1 MKLTSNSRAMNI
13 NKITIHNIA
22 SFEHVV
28 IDFTEGPLA
37 DDVRFLICGPTGSGK
52 STILD
57 AICLALYNTTP
68 RLESAKN
75 ETYID
80 NTDDFKVSRD
90 DGSVAIDDPRMLMR
104 KGTAEAYVI
113 LEFTDRN
120 DRVLVAEWSCA
131 KARKHLDGKV
141 QDVKW
146 SLSDSEGNVLH
157 NGINPV
163 SKAIREA
170 VGLTFDQ
177 FCRTTMLA
185 QGEFTRFLKA
195 GDAEKSEILEKLT
208 QTGIYSLVSR
218 KIHEKKSAKEKE
230 MVRLKDLLGGIVL
243 LTPEQIAQ
251 IDARVMEI
259 ASELSALESE
269 EKEITA
275 LRANLERQKT
285 LRQNIVAYKERL
297 SAHYEQYVGL
307 SAGNLFLQS
316 FIKNKEG
323 EVSELET
330 WLSDVAHLTPMY
342 ENAGIIETLLK
353 NLSMARTQGA
363 ECASREP
370 SLAEEL
376 KSLEA
381 AHEHAVKLR
390 DASVREDA
398 QRAETLA
405 EAKEALEKLGLK
417 ELMEQKSLVDNALQS
432 ITEILGIETEWEQAK
447 AKCKEA
453 DEAYVSSVA
462 ELRRLCVQEEALKAG
477 LSERQAEYERQVVV
491 YEAKEAACKDILKE
505 YRSRLSD
512 GDSCPLCGQVI
523 AHLMTDEEFESV
535 LEPERLRLQELKA
548 ALDKAQNELNMCK
561 ADIKAQTKV
570 CHNAE
575 TSLKTARTAH
585 ENTESKFKAHPLY
598 EDRSDLRESLN
609 VLQTQKQDRKEGLEK
624 KIAEALECQNNVDKL
639 QKEKNISGDEVTS
652 AERKVASAQANI
664 NLKKAEIGANAER
677 KKEYSESAEKIL
689 EEVGSMILIEN
700 WFSEWTA
707 DEAGFV
713 TSLKEDVK
721 TWRDKCLSLQNTKAL
736 LEKSSVVFEAV
747 TSVSASVKE
756 LCPQWTLAEDLEPC
770 RVSELQSKWSGL
782 LAAVRSDKD
791 ALENT
796 ENELKGLCETA
807 AEGDVRTLEQLSDE
821 FDVVTLRKKI
831 LSEEKGGLDNQ
842 ILQDKQ
848 NQLTLG
854 QRQKD
859 YDAAYADYEAWA
871 RLYDIFGSSDGK
883 KMRNIAQSYVLKQL
897 LVGAN
902 VYLRQLTGRYELAG
916 QSGSLTI
923 LLKDNQSGGVLRP
936 TSTISG
942 GESFLISL
950 ALALGLSSLSNRS
963 LSMDILFIDEG
974 FGTLDSDSLSMVM
987 ETLER
992 LHQVGGR
999 KVGIISH
1006 VESLRDSMTT
1016 QIQVTPVNSTLSEVK
1031 VVSLI

>member
-1 MKLTSNSRAMNI
+1 MNI

-104 KGTAEAYVI
+104 KGTAEAYVV
-113 LEFTDRN
+113 LEFTDMN
-120 DRVLVAEWSCA
+120 DKVLVAEWSCA

-146 SLSDSEGNVLH
+146 SLSDSEGNVLYS
-157 NGINPV
+157 GINPV

-285 LRQNIVAYKERL
+285 LRQNIVAYRERL
-297 SAHYEQYVGL
+297 SAHYEQYAGL
-307 SAGNLFLQS
+307 SAGNLFLRS
-316 FIKNKEG
+316 FIKYKEG

-381 AHEHAVKLR
+381 AHEQAVKLR
-390 DASVREDA
+390 NASVREDA
-398 QRAETLA
+398 KRAETLA
-405 EAKEALEKLGLK
+405 EAKAALEKLGLK

-432 ITEILGIETEWEQAK
+432 ITEILGMETEWEQAK

-453 DEAYVSSVA
+453 DEAYASSVA
-462 ELRRLCVQEEALKAG
+462 ELKRLCVQEEALKAG

-535 LEPERLRLQELKA
+535 LEPERLRLQELKS

-585 ENTESKFKAHPLY
+585 ENAESKFKAHPLY
-598 EDRSDLRESLN
+598 EDRSDFRESLN

-624 KIAEALECQNNVDKL
+624 KIAEALECQKNVDKL

-664 NLKKAEIGANAER
+664 NLKKAEIVANAER
-677 KKEYSESAEKIL
+677 KKEYSESAERIL
-689 EEVGSMILIEN
+689 KEVGSMILIEN

-707 DEAGFV
+707 DETGFV

-721 TWRDKCLSLQNTKAL
+721 IWRDKCLSLQNTKAL

-770 RVSELQSKWSGL
+770 RVSELQSKWSEL

-807 AEGDVRTLEQLSDE
+807 AEGDVRTLEKLSDE
-821 FDVVTLRKKI
+821 FDVVTSRKKA

-842 ILQDKQ
+842 ILQDKL

-1016 QIQVTPVNSTLSEVK
+1016 QIQVTPVNSTLSDVK